1 MKLSVLLPTDFL
13 GVRSRKL
20 VFKLYAFLSSPH
32 EFEMG
37 SWLYQYS
44 RCLLCE
50 EVGDDSDLPVLLKFF
65 MLL

>member
-20 VFKLYAFLSSPH
+20 VFKLYAFFSPH